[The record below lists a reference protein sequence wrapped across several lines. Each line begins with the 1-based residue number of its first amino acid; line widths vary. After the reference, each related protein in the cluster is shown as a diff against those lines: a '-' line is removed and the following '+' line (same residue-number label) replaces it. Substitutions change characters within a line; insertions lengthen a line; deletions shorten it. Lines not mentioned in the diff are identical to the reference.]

1 MYHVRGQIEAAN
13 FGHKGQYNTRGSL
26 AMTRTLRAAST
37 GEHWMLHLG
46 LGGSGD
52 DEIET
57 ARTHHASGPP
67 PPRSLIS
74 FWRPPIPSDC
84 TNPARS
90 SWTAEIGPPSRIPFH
105 VDEVLSRITASPYPP
120 PPWAPFA
127 VAATVHSNT
136 VLDPNTAIE

>member
-1 MYHVRGQIEAAN
+1 MKQQISAIRVSTIP
-13 FGHKGQYNTRGSL
+13 GDPL
-26 AMTRTLRAAST
+26 LRLEHCVQHLQENIGCCVWVWAEVETIRSRRLELTFAS
-37 GEHWMLHLG
+37 
-46 LGGSGD
+46 S
-52 DEIET
+52 
-57 ARTHHASGPP
+57 PP

-90 SWTAEIGPPSRIPFH
+90 SRTAESCPPRRIPFH

-120 PPWAPFA
+120 PPRAPFA